1 MPFLVGEKMKKLGF
15 YEINQDYIDYLRSF
29 DKRILKSDTTGNN
42 KSRKYIG
49 ILLTVE
55 DKKYLAPLASPKKS
69 DYLPNGTIRK
79 SIIPII
85 RIVSKNDKGES
96 ELKGKVKLSS
106 MIPVVDMSLVREYK
120 IDFEKDKN
128 YRHVIEKEMD
138 FISSN
143 KKLILNYAKILYGQK
158 IKNLDIGYIENV
170 VDFKLLEEKAAE
182 YCTKKLQNKS

>member
-1 MPFLVGEKMKKLGF
+1 MGEKMKKLGF

-182 YCTKKLQNKS
+182 YCTKKLQNKF